1 MLRHHISLF
10 GLSLTVFLLTMA
22 LSSCA
27 SHHTAATLN
36 DVETYI
42 QTRPDSALDTIRA
55 IDTTTLTTRSLR
67 AHYALLHAMALDKNW
82 IDTTYVGV
90 VMPAVEYYDRHGSA
104 DQKMKAYYYLGRI
117 QENQHNYTAAILS
130 FTIAE
135 DASAGSIDEQFKGL
149 LYMGIA
155 NVYREVHSVDKALEY
170 TEKAREYFLI
180 SGDNYHFDLSAG
192 RLAMAFQ
199 EKQDWYK
206 ADSLYQ
212 LCLQKLKQDTAYMQ
226 IYLSQYAVMKVIQPE
241 LDPEGAINLLSIIS
255 SEYGKPLS
263 MRDYGV
269 YAYASALR
277 GDDGTCEK
285 VLSMMSR
292 QPENRRVQARYMTYR
307 IAEHKGDYKQAL
319 DLLKGIYRQQ
329 DTTVY
334 EMLDNSVAQTLQE
347 YYEKQASET
356 QRRLVNHRLIWG
368 FVVFCL
374 LVMLGLVAYLLNR
387 KRVRERQAADELV
400 RTAEQANRILQQT
413 NASLESDISVLQ
425 KTFAQFYQDQLE
437 RIGSLCEAYLK
448 AKSREDEGKKEA
460 VYRRVEKIVNEIS
473 RDDEKYS
480 RFEYQVNQYLDNV
493 VDHLKSDLGKNGKV
507 SDVDARF
514 ICYTVVGFDT
524 NTISML
530 LGISP
535 ANVYTRRSRLK
546 DRIRGLESPY
556 KDQYQMYISL

>member
-10 GLSLTVFLLTMA
+10 GLSLTVFLLAVA
-22 LSSCA
+22 LSSCD

-42 QTRPDSALDTIRA
+42 QTRPDSALAVIRA

-67 AHYALLHAMALDKNW
+67 ARYALLYAIALDKNW
-82 IDTTYVGV
+82 IDTTDVNV
-90 VMPAVEYYDRHGSA
+90 VMPAVEYYERHGSA
-104 DQKMKAYYYLGRI
+104 DQKMRAYYYLGRI
-117 QENQHNYTAAILS
+117 QENQHDYTAAILS
-130 FTIAE
+130 FAIAE
-135 DASAGSIDEQFKGL
+135 DASTGSVDEQFKGL

-155 NVYREVHSVDKALEY
+155 NVYREVHSVDKTLEY
-170 TEKAREYFLI
+170 TEKARECFSA
-180 SGDNYHFDLSAG
+180 SGDTHRFDLSTG

-226 IYLSQYAVMKVIQPE
+226 IYLSQYAAMKVVQPE
-241 LDPEGAINLLSIIS
+241 PDPEGAISLLTIIS

-269 YAYASALR
+269 YAYASALQ
-277 GDDGTCEK
+277 GDDSTSDK
-285 VLSMMSR
+285 ILSMMSR
-292 QPENRRVQARYMTYR
+292 QPENRRVQARYMSYR
-307 IAEHKGDYKQAL
+307 IAEHNGDYKQAL

-334 EMLDNSVAQTLQE
+334 ELLDNSIAQTLQE

-356 QRRLVNHRLIWG
+356 QRQLANNRLIWG
-368 FVVFCL
+368 IAVLFL
-374 LVMLGLVAYLLNR
+374 LSLIGFVAYLLNR

-413 NASLESDISVLQ
+413 NASLESDIAVLQ

-437 RIGSLCEAYLK
+437 RIGSLCESYLK
-448 AKSREDEGKKEA
+448 ARGREDEGKKEA
-460 VYRRVEKIVNEIS
+460 VYRRVEKIVNEIAQ
-473 RDDEKYS
+473 DDEKYS
-480 RFEYQVNQYLDNV
+480 RFEYQVNRYLGNV
-493 VDHLKSDLGKNGKV
+493 VEHLKSDLGKTGIV
-507 SDVDARF
+507 TDMDARF
-514 ICYTVVGFDT
+514 ICYSIVGFDT
-524 NTISML
+524 NTISLL